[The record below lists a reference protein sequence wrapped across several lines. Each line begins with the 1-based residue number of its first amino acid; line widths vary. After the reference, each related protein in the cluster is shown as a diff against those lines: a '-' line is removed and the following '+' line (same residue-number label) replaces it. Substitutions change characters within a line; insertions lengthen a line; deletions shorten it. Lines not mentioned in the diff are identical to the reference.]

1 MTRSELK
8 TYRTA
13 LIEQLTSH
21 TPAAIDENAGGWA
34 TDRLDA
40 IRDAEWD
47 LAEMGEEFTP
57 FNLARWRIT
66 GEV

>member
-1 MTRSELK
+1 MSRNELK

-21 TPAAIDENAGGWA
+21 AIGTIEANVGGWA

-57 FNLARWRIT
+57 FNLAHYLIT
-66 GEV
+66 GNV